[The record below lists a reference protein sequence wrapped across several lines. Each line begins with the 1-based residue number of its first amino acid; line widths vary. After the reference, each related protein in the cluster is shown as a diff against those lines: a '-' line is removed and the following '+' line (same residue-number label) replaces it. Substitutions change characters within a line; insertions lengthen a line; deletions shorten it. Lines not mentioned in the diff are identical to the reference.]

1 MPAET
6 KRESILIVDDE
17 EMNRV
22 ILSTIFCEE

>member
-22 ILSTIFCEE
+22 ILSSIFCE